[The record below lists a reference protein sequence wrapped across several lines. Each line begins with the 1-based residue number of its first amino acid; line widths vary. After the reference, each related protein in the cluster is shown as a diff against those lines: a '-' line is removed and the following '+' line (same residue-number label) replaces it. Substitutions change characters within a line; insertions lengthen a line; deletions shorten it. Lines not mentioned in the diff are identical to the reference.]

1 MFSSAWSWSPQSIKL
16 FHFDLSA
23 PLSLFVQHTTQAKS
37 RSIRQSLT
45 ELKKTL
51 KRIFVVVSIYFMDLS
66 KLSLKQPVEGQST
79 LISPRHK
86 GSWLSSS
93 WEKGSLLSWNTIYLI
108 LLESY
113 LVVKGL
119 LETLSAH
126 CAPYSKLKMEKVV
139 SSAFQSGIRRG
150 FRRTGILRYG

>member
-79 LISPRHK
+79 LISTRHK
-86 GSWLSSS
+86 RSWLSSW
-93 WEKGSLLSWNTIYLI
+93 WEKGSLLSMEYHLSHTAWVLFGSQGAFGN
-108 LLESY
+108 
-113 LVVKGL
+113 
-119 LETLSAH
+119 TLSAL
-126 CAPYSKLKMEKVV
+126 CILLKAKNGE
-139 SSAFQSGIRRG
+139 SGFFRVPV
-150 FRRTGILRYG
+150 RRTGILRYG